1 MTLSSSETIDAA
13 ERGNAGRFLNHSCD
27 PNCETQ
33 KWMVNGELCIGIY
46 ALEDIRDAEELTFD
60 YNFERYGDN
69 PIKCF
74 CGTTKCGGWIGGG
87 AKDGEEVVGG
97 GRTDVDD
104 QIGDVDEE
112 EYYEPVPV
120 MLEADETKIALEE
133 TKGRE
138 ARHKQRAGGGSGRPT
153 HLSDAFGN
161 TSKKDNY
168 GNDDDD
174 YDGDGEIAL
183 RKKELKREESRAQ
196 REASRGTGG
205 ARVSSGSGLRRS
217 GSSSVGVGGGARRT
231 GSIGSFGKNRSSG
244 AGGYNSAAY
253 ALNTMTRRSE
263 VDVSMEL
270 LRGKSGALRNAKAAV
285 KCVHLFNLAYPVL
298 KDGTQSV
305 SQRDLGLLLEAVA
318 LTVNPATQQVL
329 IEKGLLQVRPCGAFP
344 NPGTLFTAPA

>member
-183 RKKELKREESRAQ
+183 RKKELKRDPTRRA
-196 REASRGTGG
+196 R
-205 ARVSSGSGLRRS
+205 LRRA
-217 GSSSVGVGGGARRT
+217 ARACRQWQ
-231 GSIGSFGKNRSSG
+231 
-244 AGGYNSAAY
+244 A
-253 ALNTMTRRSE
+253 E
-263 VDVSMEL
+263 E
-270 LRGKSGALRNAKAAV
+270 
-285 KCVHLFNLAYPVL
+285 
-298 KDGTQSV
+298 
-305 SQRDLGLLLEAVA
+305 
-318 LTVNPATQQVL
+318 
-329 IEKGLLQVRPCGAFP
+329 
-344 NPGTLFTAPA
+344 